1 MARQTSLLFAASKS
15 SSNIQSP
22 KRRYDDAITV
32 GDDDDDDA
40 PMIDLTEDK
49 EDIPVFYIEDDDVD
63 EGMDEDD
70 AIRELEPDEVD
81 SLGPLFE
88 QLSISNI
95 PAGYLRRDAV
105 LSPLGFKIRPQC
117 CVELEDG
124 DFLRVVDILRHSSGD
139 TVLRGILL
147 RRTRRVL
154 GYLKRDRNE
163 LCAMITTQN
172 ESVADT
178 PIESSPVLYPLNAAV
193 QLRDLVVTNRPFP
206 ELSFRYCGKPYY
218 QGQEQLIED
227 TARLVC
233 RWKLVE
239 YVQGSKVVSGALSAL
254 RESEADAAGKGLS
267 EAVKRNVWIGSD
279 HSENEKA
286 NKKKRNEVAIDLTDE
301 STRDESAGGLAT
313 RGRGLSCAVTASEVS
328 QPAKEPYTYG
338 DICAGAGGMARG
350 AVQAGLHAKWLL
362 DHWKVACETLRLN
375 FPFAKVLEKD
385 IFDFCTKNGGRDY
398 RVNILHCSFPCQTY
412 SPAHTID
419 GKNDHKNEAAGYS
432 MVPILDKT
440 KPRIVTLEQTFGLL
454 RRHHASFAALVHQ
467 LTFKG
472 YSVRWRIFNCA
483 QHENAQPR
491 KRLFMI
497 ASW

>member
-1 MARQTSLLFAASKS
+1 MTRQASLSFAASKPS
-15 SSNIQSP
+15 HSANP
-22 KRRYDDAITV
+22 RTTKRNYDETISIEEDDAL
-32 GDDDDDDA
+32 
-40 PMIDLTEDK
+40 MIDLTEDNVV
-49 EDIPVFYIEDDDVD
+49 PVFYIEDDDVD
-63 EGMDEDD
+63 EGMNEDD

-81 SLGPLFE
+81 ALGPLFE
-88 QLSISNI
+88 QLSISSI
-95 PAGYLRRDAV
+95 PAGYARKDAV
-105 LSPLGFKIRPQC
+105 ISPLGFQVRPQC

-124 DFLRVVDILRHSSGD
+124 DFLRVVDVLRHSSGD

-147 RRTRRVL
+147 RRTRRVS

-163 LCAMITTQN
+163 VCIILASKN
-172 ESVADT
+172 EHVAD
-178 PIESSPVLYPLNAAV
+178 PSIDSSLVLCPLSTAV
-193 QLRDLVVTNRPFP
+193 QVRDLVLTNRPFP
-206 ELSFRYCGKPYY
+206 ELSFRFCGKPYY

-227 TARLVC
+227 TARIVC
-233 RWKLVE
+233 RWKFVE
-239 YVQGSKVVSGALSAL
+239 YVQGSKVVSGALLAL
-254 RESEADAAGKGLS
+254 RESEADAKGKGFS
-267 EAVKRNVWIGSD
+267 DARKRNVWRGSH
-279 HSENEKA
+279 HSCEKSP
-286 NKKKRNEVAIDLTDE
+286 NKKNRNEVAIDLTDE
-301 STRDESAGGLAT
+301 STGDDITRGSAT
-313 RGRGLSCAVTASEVS
+313 RDRSLLCAVAEDS
-328 QPAKEPYTYG
+328 QPLEEPYIYG

-362 DHWKVACETLRLN
+362 DHWKVACKTLRLN

-385 IFDFCTKNGGRDY
+385 IFDFCTGNGGRDY
-398 RVNILHCSFPCQTY
+398 RVSVLHCSFPCQTY

-419 GKNDHKNEAAGYS
+419 GKNDHENEAAGYS